1 MNYLDDWMEPE
12 DSSRV
17 LGVRGQGHSSIR
29 SDAQILAGGQM
40 PEAQLLLPTNHVSW
54 IVKRSIDG

>member
-40 PEAQLLLPTNHVSW
+40 PEAQLLLPTNHVS
-54 IVKRSIDG
+54 